1 MFDIAWSELLIIG
14 VVALVI
20 VGPKD
25 LPKLMRTAGQWM
37 GRARA
42 MADQFKR
49 SFDDMARQ
57 AELEE
62 LRLEVEKMKTD
73 QIFDDIAKQTIMP
86 PELTEIKNDIQQAT
100 MLPPGAVNFEPL
112 MSTTTVVPPVE
123 APVQGAAPQP
133 PTPQQIAPQQISM
146 PLPEEP
152 VAVPVQGTAPQPEP
166 ALPKDGSPVIPPQP

>member
-14 VVALVI
+14 VVALVV

-57 AELEE
+57 AELDE
-62 LRLEVEKMKTD
+62 LRKEVDRMKTD
-73 QIFDDIAKQTIMP
+73 QMFDDIAKQTLMP
-86 PELTEIKNDIQQAT
+86 PEIAAAQSELQQAT

-112 MSTTTVVPPVE
+112 KATTELVPP
-123 APVQGAAPQP
+123 AQGAAPQP
-133 PTPQQIAPQQISM
+133 PQVGM

-152 VAVPVQGTAPQPEP
+152 AAVPAQGAGPQPQAEP
-166 ALPKDGSPVIPPQP
+166 ALPKDGAPVVPPQP